1 MSCLVASR
9 SCAGLRERVLFLA
22 KSSATG
28 RRDGMTLKIAN
39 KARERLTAGELS
51 LGMALRQARTVDIGR
66 VLAACGFDFAFIDM
80 EHNTM
85 GVDTAAQIAVACHD
99 AGVTPVVRVP
109 GYEHYLATRLLDA
122 GAMGI
127 VFPHVDSA
135 DHARQLVSNC
145 KYPPMGHRS
154 LGGPMAQLGFRPHP
168 RAESTAIVNQETLLV
183 MMLETPAAVDDA
195 DAIAAVPGV
204 DVLLIG
210 TNDLTL
216 EMGIAGQY
224 DDARV
229 VRAYETVIAACK
241 KHGKHPGMG
250 GIYDHPTMEKY
261 IKMGARFVL
270 CGSDITFLM
279 AAGQARADFLR
290 KVPV

>member
-1 MSCLVASR
+1 MP
-9 SCAGLRERVLFLA
+9 
-22 KSSATG
+22 T
-28 RRDGMTLKIAN
+28 IAN
-39 KARERLTAGELS
+39 TVRERLAQGQLA

-85 GVDTAAQIAVACHD
+85 SIDTAAQIAVACHD
-99 AGVTPVVRVP
+99 AGVTPLVRVP

-127 VFPHVDSA
+127 VFPHVDTA
-135 DHARQLVSNC
+135 EHARELVSNC

-154 LGGPMAQLGFRPHP
+154 LGGPMAQLGFRPYP
-168 RAESTAIVNQETLLV
+168 RAESTVAVNKETLLV
-183 MMLETPAAVDDA
+183 MMLETPEAIDNA

-216 EMGIAGQY
+216 EMGIAGKY
-224 DDARV
+224 DDPKV
-229 VRAYETVIAACK
+229 VHAYEMVVAACK
-241 KHGKHPGMG
+241 RHGKVPGMG

-261 IKMGARFVL
+261 VKRGARFIL
-270 CGSDITFLM
+270 CGSDISFIM
-279 AAGQARADFLR
+279 SGGQARAEFLR
-290 KVPV
+290 GIQA

>member
-1 MSCLVASR
+1 MPTIV
-9 SCAGLRERVLFLA
+9 
-22 KSSATG
+22 
-28 RRDGMTLKIAN
+28 N
-39 KARERLTAGELS
+39 KARERLAAGQLS

-85 GVDTAAQIAVACHD
+85 GIDTAAQIAVACHD
-99 AGVTPVVRVP
+99 AGVTPLVRVP

-135 DHARQLVSNC
+135 EQARQLVSNC

-154 LGGPMAQLGFRPHP
+154 LGGPMAQLGFRPYP
-168 RAESTAIVNQETLLV
+168 RAESTEAVNRETLLV
-183 MMLETPAAVDDA
+183 MMLETPEAIDRA
-195 DAIAAVPGV
+195 DQIAAVPGA

-216 EMGIAGQY
+216 EMGIPGKY
-224 DDARV
+224 DDLAV
-229 VRAYETVIAACK
+229 VRAYDKVVAACK
-241 KHGKHPGMG
+241 KHGKSPGMG

-261 IKMGARFVL
+261 IKVGARFIL
-270 CGSDITFLM
+270 CGSDISFLM
-279 AAGQARADFLR
+279 AGGQARADFLR
-290 KVPV
+290 GLEA

>member
-1 MSCLVASR
+1 
-9 SCAGLRERVLFLA
+9 
-22 KSSATG
+22 
-28 RRDGMTLKIAN
+28 MTAIPN
-39 KARERLTAGELS
+39 KVRERLAAGQLA
-51 LGMALRQARTVDIGR
+51 LGMALRQARTVEIGR
-66 VLAACGFDFAFIDM
+66 VLAACGYDFAFLDM

-85 GVDTAAQIAVACHD
+85 GIDTAAQIAVACHD
-99 AGVTPVVRVP
+99 AGVTPLVRVP

-127 VFPHVDSA
+127 VFPHVDTA
-135 DHARQLVSNC
+135 EHARELVSNC

-154 LGGPMAQLGFRPHP
+154 LGGPMAQLGFRPYP
-168 RAESTAIVNQETLLV
+168 RAESTALVNRETLLV
-183 MMLETPAAVDDA
+183 MMLETPEAIASA

-224 DDARV
+224 DDPKIV
-229 VRAYETVIAACK
+229 HAYDTVIAACA

-261 IKMGARFVL
+261 VKKGARFVL
-270 CGSDITFLM
+270 GGSDISFIM
-279 AAGQARADFLR
+279 AAGQARAEFLR
-290 KVPV
+290 AIKA

>member
-1 MSCLVASR
+1 MPA
-9 SCAGLRERVLFLA
+9 
-22 KSSATG
+22 
-28 RRDGMTLKIAN
+28 IAN
-39 KARERLTAGELS
+39 TARERLAAGQLS

-99 AGVTPVVRVP
+99 AGVTPLVRVP

-127 VFPHVDSA
+127 VFPHVDTA
-135 DHARQLVSNC
+135 DQARQLVSNC
-145 KYPPMGHRS
+145 KYPPLGHRS
-154 LGGPMAQLGFRPHP
+154 LGGPMAQLGFRPYP
-168 RAESTAIVNQETLLV
+168 RAESTAAVNKETLLV
-183 MMLETPAAVDDA
+183 MMLETPGAIEHAE
-195 DAIAAVPGV
+195 AIAAVPGV

-216 EMGIAGQY
+216 EMGIAGKY
-224 DDARV
+224 DDLQV
-229 VRAYETVIAACK
+229 VRAYDTVIAACR
-241 KHGKHPGMG
+241 KHGKYPGMG

-261 IKMGARFVL
+261 IKMGARFIL
-270 CGSDITFLM
+270 CGSDISFLM
-279 AAGQARADFLR
+279 AGGQARAEFLR
-290 KVPV
+290 SIPA

>member
-1 MSCLVASR
+1 MP
-9 SCAGLRERVLFLA
+9 E
-22 KSSATG
+22 
-28 RRDGMTLKIAN
+28 IAN
-39 KARERLTAGELS
+39 KVRERLSAGQLA

-66 VLAACGFDFAFIDM
+66 VLSACGFDFAFIDM

-85 GVDTAAQIAVACHD
+85 GIDTAAQIAVACHD
-99 AGVTPVVRVP
+99 AGVPALVRVP

-127 VFPHVDSA
+127 VFPHVDTA
-135 DHARQLVSNC
+135 EQARQLVSNC
-145 KYPPMGHRS
+145 KYPPGGHRS
-154 LGGPMAQLGFRPHP
+154 LGGPMAQLGFRAYP
-168 RAESTAIVNQETLLV
+168 RAESTAVVNKETLLV
-183 MMLETPAAVDDA
+183 MMLETPAAIDDA

-229 VRAYETVIAACK
+229 ERAYETVVAACK
-241 KHGKHPGMG
+241 THGKYPGMG

-261 IKMGARFVL
+261 VKRGARFIL
-270 CGSDITFLM
+270 CGSDISFLM
-279 AAGQARADFLR
+279 AGGQARADFLR
-290 KVPV
+290 GIKT